1 MRTSRRRFGV
11 AVVSVL
17 SMALAFV
24 SVVLAG
30 PAAAKA
36 VEGNCMATVTPTAV
50 NNGDGTVTVS
60 WTDACSNIV
69 LTGGGVY
76 LGYYNIEVSNDG
88 GQTWTQVNS
97 DPIYTARLLSP
108 PSENGSYTVPSD
120 YAYPCGSLV
129 FRVIAVATPNM
140 KVSISKSSNA
150 IDSPAGECGG
160 GGGTGEC
167 EQGSGALTL
176 GFYSNKNGKATET
189 DADFAALTALHLRN
203 GNGSDRDFTG
213 TLSQNKKDLAS
224 WLLNA
229 TATNMSYMLSAQL
242 ATLELNILHGLV
254 DPGAVICDDESQFD
268 GQTVGD
274 LVAAAEAYLAQYPV
288 VKGGDAQRAYGD
300 ALETIIDEI
309 NNNLV
314 AFV

>member
-1 MRTSRRRFGV
+1 MV
-11 AVVSVL
+11 I
-17 SMALAFV
+17 AFLT
-24 SVVLAG
+24 VVLAG

-36 VEGNCMATVTPTAV
+36 VEGNCMATVTPTAT
-50 NNGDGTVTVS
+50 NNGDGTVTIT

-76 LGYYNIEVSNDG
+76 LGYYNVEISSDG
-88 GQTWTQVNS
+88 GQSWSQVNT

-108 PSENGSYTVPSD
+108 PSENGSYTIPD
-120 YAYPCGSLV
+120 NYAYPCGSLV
-129 FRVIAVATPNM
+129 FRVIAVASPNM
-140 KVSISKSSNA
+140 KVSISKNSNA

-167 EQGSGALTL
+167 ELGSGALTL
-176 GFYSNKNGKATET
+176 GFYSNKNGRATET
-189 DADFAALTALHLRN
+189 DSDFADLTALHLRN
-203 GNGSDRDFTG
+203 ANGSDRDFTG
-213 TLSQNKKDLAS
+213 TLSQNKTALS
-224 WLLNA
+224 NWLLSA

-254 DPGAVICDDESQFD
+254 DPNAVICDDESQFD
-268 GQTVGD
+268 GQTVAD
-274 LVAAAEAYLAQYPV
+274 LVSAANDYLGSYAV